1 MKPLL
6 LNIRLIEMI
15 EASNLAGQIE
25 ISGGRC
31 VLPTGL
37 EPITIPTV
45 GLAECSSTAKLE
57 NKTTIHAVSLKA
69 RLCSDLL
76 LIYRRAAY
84 ILHTVT
90 GEQYL
95 LGIGEQPHPVLL
107 KSLDM
112 PSSPA
117 DPSGWQIS
125 INWESPVGL
134 LAIVG

>member
-6 LNIRLIEMI
+6 LNINFIDI
-15 EASNLAGQIE
+15 IDASDLVGQIV
-25 ISGGRC
+25 ICGSRC
-31 VLPTGL
+31 VLPSGL
-37 EPITIPTV
+37 ASATLPIV
-45 GLAECSSTAKLE
+45 GLAECSSTSRVE
-57 NKTTIHAVSLKA
+57 NKTIIHSVSLKA
-69 RLCSDLL
+69 RLCHEQEGTFWPW
-76 LIYRRAAY
+76 AF

-90 GEQYL
+90 GARYL

-107 KSLDM
+107 ESLDM